1 MTLAAIKRC
10 VEQRRERS
18 GISPTTGVC
27 KFRAIDA
34 VSSSIQLFSVF
45 ISFSVP
51 LLLGLSF
58 YIFLLILFFRSH
70 NLHTCIRGGRRRWR
84 RSWSRRV
91 PLILSVISLCYYY
104 TWGYHG
110 LLILRGTD
118 SQPAREA
125 IACNERDVMVIYT
138 LWPLCKFPRWTVTD
152 RPRPLHRIASTGLV
166 SSRWCTV
173 HPEEW
178 HSFRFELN
186 SEKTVGPCFGEEK
199 GRKKWKGRN
208 IHCHS

>member
-1 MTLAAIKRC
+1 MLLFLLITPLTAFVSTVRGGVAFYAEIIIIIINSSPPIYPPTDRLTDWMTLAAIKRC
-10 VEQRRERS
+10 VEQRKERS

-58 YIFLLILFFRSH
+58 YIFLLILFFSRSH

-91 PLILSVISLCYYY
+91 PLILSVISLYV
-104 TWGYHG
+104 
-110 LLILRGTD
+110 LLLYVGIPRASYSSRD
-118 SQPAREA
+118 RQPASQRG
-125 IACNERDVMVIYT
+125 
-138 LWPLCKFPRWTVTD
+138 
-152 RPRPLHRIASTGLV
+152 HRV
-166 SSRWCTV
+166 
-173 HPEEW
+173 
-178 HSFRFELN
+178 
-186 SEKTVGPCFGEEK
+186 
-199 GRKKWKGRN
+199 
-208 IHCHS
+208 